1 MVDFQRLNQKQL
13 ASALGKTDRT
23 IRNIQEER
31 GFPRNKDKTYSLP
44 EVIQWLIDQA
54 LLEASPSEGDRW
66 LTQFRKERAL
76 MVSMEREQLEKKLI
90 PIEEVEQG
98 FSDRAYELAR
108 RLLLMSRRIGQRIAG
123 KSKRNY
129 SQVCEIIDAEVMDAM
144 NDYARPLEIEIEP
157 IKK

>member
-1 MVDFQRLNQKQL
+1 
-13 ASALGKTDRT
+13 
-23 IRNIQEER
+23 
-31 GFPRNKDKTYSLP
+31 
-44 EVIQWLIDQA
+44 
-54 LLEASPSEGDRW
+54 
-66 LTQFRKERAL
+66 

-123 KSKRNY
+123 KSKKRY
-129 SQVCEIIDAEVMDAM
+129 SEVCEIIEDEVRDAM
-144 NDYARPLEIEIEP
+144 NDYARPLVIETEP